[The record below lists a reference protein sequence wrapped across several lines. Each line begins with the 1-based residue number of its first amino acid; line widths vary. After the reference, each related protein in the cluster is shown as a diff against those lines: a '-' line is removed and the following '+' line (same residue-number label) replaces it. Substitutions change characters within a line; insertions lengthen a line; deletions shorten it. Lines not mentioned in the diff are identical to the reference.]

1 LRLLFVA
8 ERQVGIGA
16 VASVVQRFAQG
27 RDGLRLTWVDV
38 TYQQPGGLL
47 ERLPLPRSA
56 GGVLR
61 GYLQSGRAL
70 WRGKHDAQLFLTHNP
85 AVLHPVAVALT
96 PTCLWTDVTPLQLD
110 EVAEAYEHRVDSSR
124 LVRALKHGAV
134 KLAFRAARRC
144 LAWSEWARRSFV
156 ADYGVPEQRTAV
168 VAPGVDLAA
177 WEAPD
182 RARPDGAPLKL
193 LFVGGDFRRKGGLVL
208 LAALQEA
215 RIAWELDVVTRED
228 VSPLPGV
235 RVHRG
240 LTAGSEPLRRLY
252 READA
257 FVLPTLA
264 DCHSIA
270 SLEAMAAA
278 LPVVSTHIAANPEI
292 IAHGESG
299 LLVPPGDPR
308 ALLQALESLAAD
320 RARLRS
326 FGRRGRAL
334 AEERFDAR
342 RTVDALLGH
351 ARAVQSTS
359 TR

>member
-1 LRLLFVA
+1 
-8 ERQVGIGA
+8 
-16 VASVVQRFAQG
+16 
-27 RDGLRLTWVDV
+27 
-38 TYQQPGGLL
+38 
-47 ERLPLPRSA
+47 
-56 GGVLR
+56 
-61 GYLQSGRAL
+61 
-70 WRGKHDAQLFLTHNP
+70 
-85 AVLHPVAVALT
+85 
-96 PTCLWTDVTPLQLD
+96 
-110 EVAEAYEHRVDSSR
+110 
-124 LVRALKHGAV
+124 
-134 KLAFRAARRC
+134 
-144 LAWSEWARRSFV
+144 V

-168 VAPGVDLAA
+168 VAPGVDLSA

-182 RARPDGAPLKL
+182 RTRREGAPLKL

-215 RIAWELDVVTRED
+215 RFAWELDVVTRGE
-228 VSPLPGV
+228 VPAQPGV

-240 LTAGSEPLRRLY
+240 LTPGSEPLRRLY

-257 FVLPTLA
+257 FALPTLA

-292 IAHGESG
+292 IEHGESG

-308 ALLQALESLAAD
+308 ALMQALESLAAD

-326 FGRRGRAL
+326 FARRGRAL
-334 AEERFDAR
+334 AEQKFDAR
-342 RTVDALLGH
+342 RTVDALVAQ
-351 ARAVQSTS
+351 ARAAAR